1 MADEQELVH
10 GAPVSESHGQRCV
23 HPDRDQ
29 YLAVIGALRDE
40 DELRMCVDVTA
51 CDYLMNPLRVLP
63 DGVTPERFEVVVN
76 LLDMRQRR
84 RIRVRCTVP
93 AADPR
98 VPTLFA
104 IWPGA
109 DAPEREIY
117 DMFGIAFEGHPDMT
131 RILMPDDWE
140 GHPLRK
146 DYGIGRIPVQ
156 FKEAR

>member
-76 LLDMRQRR
+76 LLSLKHQSRL
-84 RIRVRCTVP
+84 RVRVQVP
-93 AADPR
+93 ESD
-98 VPTLFA
+98 PTLPSLYELF
-104 IWPGA
+104 PGTEA
-109 DAPEREIY
+109 MEREVF
-117 DMFGIAFEGHPDMT
+117 DLFGIAFTGHPDLT

>member
-76 LLDMRQRR
+76 LLSLKHQSRL
-84 RIRVRCTVP
+84 RVRVQVP
-93 AADPR
+93 ESD
-98 VPTLFA
+98 PTLPSLYELF
-104 IWPGA
+104 PGTEA
-109 DAPEREIY
+109 MEREVF
-117 DMFGIAFEGHPDMT
+117 DLFGIAFTGHPDLS